1 MKFDIP
7 LVALPFMAK
16 NLSVMPI
23 EGNTVFSRNLLH
35 RRLPKTRFGKIMRR
49 LLQDIASGQKVSG
62 DTSTLEDRGVPDK
75 LREDA

>member
-7 LVALPFMAK
+7 LVAL
-16 NLSVMPI
+16 S
-23 EGNTVFSRNLLH
+23 

-62 DTSTLEDRGVPDK
+62 DTSTQEDRGLPDK
-75 LREDA
+75 LREGA